1 MIYITKPTM
10 FHPAQ
15 DVQEEKHRK
24 YLQGYNVKAKTK
36 LQENTHTRNGVFP
49 PIMVRIDKIHLFG
62 P

>member
-1 MIYITKPTM
+1 MRYIAQKRKL
-10 FHPAQ
+10 HPAQ

-36 LQENTHTRNGVFP
+36 LQEITHTRNGVFP
-49 PIMVRIDKIHLFG
+49 PIMVRIYKIHLFG